1 MHQQTWSGY
10 QEGIVNECVK
20 SGLLEMMNNALGS
33 CKLVEVAKQSIQ
45 NITCKGISTSSKYE
59 IQAFNI

>member
-20 SGLLEMMNNALGS
+20 SGLLEMNNALRS
-33 CKLVEVAKQSIQ
+33 CKLVEVDKQSSQ
-45 NITCKGISTSSKYE
+45 NITCKGKSTSSKYK
-59 IQAFNI
+59 IQSFNI